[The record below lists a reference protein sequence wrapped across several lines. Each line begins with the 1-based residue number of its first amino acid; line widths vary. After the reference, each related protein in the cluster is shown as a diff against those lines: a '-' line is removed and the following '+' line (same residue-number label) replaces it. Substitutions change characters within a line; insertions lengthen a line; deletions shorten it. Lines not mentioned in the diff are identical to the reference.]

1 MASKDLINQLKAGGM
16 SYAEIGRKLGRD
28 SSLISQIARG
38 KKKGSNLEASLE
50 DIKEKRSVKEP
61 ERRVNK
67 QTGKPQALRKSKQS
81 TPKGLIKDK
90 KGRLK
95 FAPESARESVAVNR
109 LEKIAGEGGKVS
121 FIVTIIN
128 GDGEEQTVNLFDKNG
143 MFAQRIFQELRH
155 TGQGLFDWLADKVSE
170 IPVKVVGGK
179 SELIDVAEILSVGI
193 RAIY

>member
-95 FAPESARESVAVNR
+95 FAPESA
-109 LEKIAGEGGKVS
+109 
-121 FIVTIIN
+121 
-128 GDGEEQTVNLFDKNG
+128 
-143 MFAQRIFQELRH
+143 
-155 TGQGLFDWLADKVSE
+155 
-170 IPVKVVGGK
+170 
-179 SELIDVAEILSVGI
+179 
-193 RAIY
+193 